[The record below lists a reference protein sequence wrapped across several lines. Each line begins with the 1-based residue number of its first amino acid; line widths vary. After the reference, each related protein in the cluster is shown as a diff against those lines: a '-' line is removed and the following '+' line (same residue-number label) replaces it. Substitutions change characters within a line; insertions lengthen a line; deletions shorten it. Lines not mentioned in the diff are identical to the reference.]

1 MIGLEHFLKLT
12 AVIFSI
18 GLYGA
23 LTKTNII
30 AIYKSI
36 ELMFNGVNIMAVA
49 FSRWITPY
57 TLSNEPSVITEEVVR
72 HLLTGQAFAIFIIA
86 VAAAEVALGLGIVM
100 AIYRVRETVSITE
113 ANLLK
118 R

>member
-1 MIGLEHFLKLT
+1 MIGLEHFLVLS
-12 AVIFSI
+12 AVLFSI

-30 AIYKSI
+30 TILMSI
-36 ELMFNGVNIMAVA
+36 ELMFNGVNVAAVA

-57 TLSNEPSVITEEVVR
+57 TLNNDTSAIAEDVMR
-72 HLLTGQAFAIFIIA
+72 HLMTGQAFAIFIIA

-113 ANLLK
+113 TNLLK

>member
-1 MIGLEHFLKLT
+1 M
-12 AVIFSI
+12 
-18 GLYGA
+18 
-23 LTKTNII
+23 
-30 AIYKSI
+30 SI

-57 TLSNEPSVITEEVVR
+57 TLSNEPSVISVITEEVVR